1 MKYIKTIPLVLILS
15 LFLAACGQQKPKEEA
30 NEDGAEAKAV
40 EEFDQQSA
48 ELKKSWDA
56 VFGKLPPATEVAARI
71 QATGADYMPELVN
84 DPDNVDKYLQLE
96 DAIVAANLGIYAT
109 DVGYMAAYEQGEETG
124 EQFKAAQRLAEHL
137 GTSRS
142 FIQFMADRFA
152 DRIKDN
158 PEAQKLIND
167 ALENANQNLR
177 TEDRE
182 LISAVARHWLVP
194 GRTVLTYPDG

>member
-1 MKYIKTIPLVLILS
+1 
-15 LFLAACGQQKPKEEA
+15 
-30 NEDGAEAKAV
+30 
-40 EEFDQQSA
+40 
-48 ELKKSWDA
+48 
-56 VFGKLPPATEVAARI
+56 
-71 QATGADYMPELVN
+71 
-84 DPDNVDKYLQLE
+84 
-96 DAIVAANLGIYAT
+96 
-109 DVGYMAAYEQGEETG
+109 MAAYEQGEETG

-182 LISAVARHWLVP
+182 LISAVAATGWFLEGLYLLTQMANNYPTDLPEDARNLIMVPLVRGILNQENTLDQLISLDESLVGKNFFISDLQQLKKSYEKLETDKTLAESGP
-194 GRTVLTYPDG
+194 STILTSDALVEISEQVATLRERIVFQD